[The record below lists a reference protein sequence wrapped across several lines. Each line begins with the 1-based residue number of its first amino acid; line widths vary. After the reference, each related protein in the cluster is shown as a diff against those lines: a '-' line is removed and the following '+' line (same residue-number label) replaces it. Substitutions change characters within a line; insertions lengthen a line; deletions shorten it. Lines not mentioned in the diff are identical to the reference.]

1 MSFVVVLIVAG
12 AVFLYLRATRQARAA
27 WIERIDLPGRWQ
39 WQGGD
44 AELVIHGKG
53 SNGQFELN
61 ENGQTW
67 RGSWRLR
74 GHALL
79 LASDDRQEL
88 LDLHFV
94 KPGSIG
100 LEDTTGVRRLFAKVS
115 TNVVPLR
122 PSERRAL

>member
-12 AVFLYLRATRQARAA
+12 AVFLYVRATRQARAA

-44 AELVIHGKG
+44 AELVLRG
-53 SNGQFELN
+53 SGAAGEFELS
-61 ENGQTW
+61 EDGRIW
-67 RGSWRLR
+67 RGAWRLR

-79 LASDDRQEL
+79 LAGDERQEL

-94 KPGSIG
+94 KPGTIG